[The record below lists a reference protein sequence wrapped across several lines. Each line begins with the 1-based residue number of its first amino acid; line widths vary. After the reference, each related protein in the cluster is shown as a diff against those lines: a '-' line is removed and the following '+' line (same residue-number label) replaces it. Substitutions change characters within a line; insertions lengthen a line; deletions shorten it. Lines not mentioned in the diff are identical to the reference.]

1 MKDKVKKILYMI
13 IIGVAVLGFSY
24 IYAHIDKNTY
34 IYDRNV
40 DAGLYYGTGILENDK
55 TVEQVFTSD
64 EDVIEGI
71 NLKVGIFGNAENVVL
86 HYALTDMQTGER
98 YAASVPANQIENNK
112 INKLETPKI
121 AQAKGKQY
129 TLTLSSEN
137 ADEQNGVG
145 FYVVPGK
152 VEDQQLTV
160 RDGGV
165 DGVLVVRLLCHRFDV
180 ETFVVLLGIILFV
193 AIFMKKLYKSF
204 S

>member
-71 NLKVGIFGNAENVVL
+71 NLKVGIF
-86 HYALTDMQTGER
+86 
-98 YAASVPANQIENNK
+98 
-112 INKLETPKI
+112 
-121 AQAKGKQY
+121 
-129 TLTLSSEN
+129 
-137 ADEQNGVG
+137 
-145 FYVVPGK
+145 
-152 VEDQQLTV
+152 
-160 RDGGV
+160 
-165 DGVLVVRLLCHRFDV
+165 
-180 ETFVVLLGIILFV
+180 
-193 AIFMKKLYKSF
+193 
-204 S
+204 

>member
-13 IIGVAVLGFSY
+13 IVGVAVLGFSY

-71 NLKVGIFGNAENVVL
+71 NLKVGIFGNPENIVL

-98 YAASVPANQIENNK
+98 YVASVPANQIENNK

-121 AQAKGKQY
+121 TQAKGKQY

-152 VEDQQLTV
+152 VEDQPLTV

>member
-71 NLKVGIFGNAENVVL
+71 NLKVGKFGNAENVVL